1 MKTVFISVRAVFSV
15 LVIFLY
21 LTVGQVISQS
31 RNLSSDEQFKK
42 AVELYINAEEDEA
55 YTIFEQ
61 LTDDLVEENEWEK
74 LAEVLSYKLIIKRN
88 NRELEASKDLIDE
101 LEKVLY
107 NNLKPGHILYT
118 LLYNGRAYQAE
129 INLDLESAL
138 DWAEKS
144 VDLTESFGEEY
155 KHAVRS
161 YATLGYILDSKG
173 DYNAAIEAYQKG
185 VNKAQNIGNER
196 ERYYSLTLVY
206 NNLGVAYRR
215 AGNPRKA
222 MEYYETN
229 REYLEK
235 IYHNEHPEIAMNYN
249 NMGAIYYGTGDIGRA
264 AQYFVRAAN
273 ILEHNYGRNSQ
284 HVAAAYNNA
293 GTCYFRLDEID
304 EAIRYLEMAQEIK
317 INLLGPDHLDTA
329 IGHSNLASIYMNRE
343 DYNQALENYNRSL
356 NIRMNNFGSS
366 HPNLINPYIQRSKLF
381 LEIDEPY
388 KALSDIRDVLQIAR
402 RNFDDFHPNI
412 IEAFLQSGHA
422 HRKLNQYEA
431 ALNNYQQA
439 ILRLV
444 DNFNSTDFH
453 KNPADLNTS
462 HPTLLLNTLSSKSD
476 VMAEYYLLNR
486 DITYLETAHQT
497 NKMAI
502 KLIGELQT
510 KYQHEVSKLNLLG
523 ENFSIFEGSLN
534 TAYNLYRLTGEKEYK
549 KDLFAFIEQ
558 SKARIAS
565 ELFHETEAREIAG
578 VPNDV
583 IETERQNNA
592 KIADLHQKLTLE
604 KEKGDDRN
612 EARIRELQD
621 SLFKAH
627 KIQEEWFEMVE
638 EEYPAYYEI
647 KYAQEMPSL
656 EEVQQTILSENK
668 IILNYLLGKENL
680 FLMTISSEDATVFR
694 LEMDIDISAEI
705 DILRTSIVH
714 RDSDSYSSTATKLY
728 DRLLKPFEGQIKG
741 FHDILIIPDH
751 VLHYLPFELLLKEP
765 VNTERADKW
774 PFLIHDYHISYA
786 PSLMVYKN
794 MSNRDAANT
803 NNLLALAPY
812 IDNSLGLI
820 AETGIR
826 DFTEGLSPLPITR
839 YETEEIAKIFLSQ
852 QRFWNILEPR
862 RSVTVLQNRE
872 ASIRALSDLELKD
885 FGYIHF
891 ATHAFIHET
900 SPALSGIMLAGDDQG
915 DNIIFLGDIYNLQ
928 LNAELVVLSA
938 CDTGIGSLARG
949 EGMIGFTRAF
959 IHSGVHNLVVSM
971 WKVGDRSTSE
981 LMIRFYRE
989 MFDGAG
995 KTEALRTAKLSLI
1008 ERPDTAFPSEWA
1020 SFVLIG
1026 R

>member
-15 LVIFLY
+15 LVIFLSIS
-21 LTVGQVISQS
+21 VGQSFSQS
-31 RNLSSDEQFKK
+31 TNSSPDEQFEK

-55 YTIFEQ
+55 YNLFEG
-61 LTDDLVEENEWEK
+61 LSDHLVEENEWDK

-88 NRELEASKDLIDE
+88 NRELEASKNLIDE

-107 NNLKPGHILYT
+107 DHLDQGHILYT
-118 LLYNGRAYQAE
+118 LLYNSRAYEAE
-129 INLDLESAL
+129 INLDHETAIG
-138 DWAEKS
+138 WAEKS
-144 VDLTESFGEEY
+144 VGLAESFEEEY

-185 VNKAQNIGNER
+185 VDKAQNIADQT

-215 AGNPRKA
+215 SGNPRKA

-235 IYHNEHPEIAMNYN
+235 IYHSEHPEIAMNYN

-273 ILEHNYGRNSQ
+273 ILEQNYGRNNQ

-304 EAIRYLEMAQEIK
+304 EAIRYLEIAQEIK
-317 INLLGPDHLDTA
+317 INLLGTDHLDTA

-343 DYNQALENYNRSL
+343 DYDQALENYNKSL
-356 NIRMNNFGSS
+356 NIRTNNFGSS
-366 HPNLINPYIQRSKLF
+366 HPNLINPYIQRSTLF

-388 KALSDIRDVLQIAR
+388 KALSDIREVLHIAR
-402 RNFDDFHPNI
+402 RNFDDFHPGI

-422 HRKLNQYEA
+422 HRKLKEYEA
-431 ALNNYQQA
+431 ALGNYQQA

-453 KNPADLNTS
+453 KNPDDLNTS
-462 HPTLLLNTLSSKSD
+462 HPILLLNTLSSKSD
-476 VMAEYYLLNR
+476 IMAEYYLLNR

-497 NKMAI
+497 NKKAI

-534 TAYNLYRLTGEKEYK
+534 TAYNLYQLTGKNEYK
-549 KDLFAFIEQ
+549 KDLFSFIEQ

-578 VPNDV
+578 VPDDV
-583 IETERQNNA
+583 IETERENNA

-604 KEKGDDRN
+604 KEKGDDQN

-647 KYAQEMPSL
+647 KYAKEIPSL
-656 EEVQQTILSENK
+656 EDVQQNILSDDM
-668 IILNYLLGKENL
+668 IVLNYLLGEENL
-680 FLMTISSEDATVFR
+680 FLMTISSEDAAVYR
-694 LEMDIDISAEI
+694 LEMDIDISSEI
-705 DILRTSIVH
+705 DHLRTSIAN
-714 RDSDSYSSTATKLY
+714 RETDNYTSTAIKLY
-728 DRLLKPFEGQIKG
+728 DQLFRPFEDQIAG
-741 FHDILIIPDH
+741 FHDLLIIPDH
-751 VLHYLPFELLLKEP
+751 VLHYLPFELLLREP
-765 VNTERADKW
+765 VNTKRADQW
-774 PFLIHDYHISYA
+774 PFLIHDHHISYA
-786 PSLMVYKN
+786 PSLMVYEN

-812 IDNSLGLI
+812 INNSLGLI
-820 AETGIR
+820 AEAGIR

-852 QRFWNILEPR
+852 RRFWNILEPR
-862 RSVTVLQNRE
+862 RNVTVLQNGE
-872 ASIRALSDLELKD
+872 ASIGVFNNLELKD

-891 ATHAFIHET
+891 ATHAFIHES
-900 SPALSGIMLAGDDQG
+900 SPSLSGILLSGDDQG

-928 LNAELVVLSA
+928 LNADLVVLSA

-959 IHSGVHNLVVSM
+959 IHSGVHNLMVSM
-971 WKVGDRSTSE
+971 WKVGDRSASE

-989 MFDGAG
+989 MFNGAG
-995 KTEALRTAKLSLI
+995 KTEALRRAKLSLI